1 MNRLLAAAGLFAALS
16 LGAASAMADTYSI
29 NRTPGA
35 VGSVVGSITTD
46 GTYGILSNS
55 NISDWDLVYTDAGG
69 SFHLFGPPSGNNSAV
84 LIVGSGLSATASEL
98 DFDFA
103 TAGFML
109 IQNPSIG
116 SGMNYWCVE
125 GPTGNCSGQGQGED
139 VNVLTGDQHT
149 PYTTSQA
156 IGFAVTDVP
165 EPASMALLG
174 LGLAGLAAARRR
186 R

>member
-1 MNRLLAAAGLFAALS
+1 MNRFLAAAGLVAALS

-35 VGSVVGSITTD
+35 VGSVVGSITTN

-55 NISDWDLVYTDAGG
+55 NISNWDLVLTDAGG
-69 SFHLFGPPSGNNSAV
+69 SFHLFGPLSGNNSAI
-84 LIVGSGLSATASEL
+84 LISGSGLSATASEL

-116 SGMNYWCVE
+116 SGMDYWCVE
-125 GPTGNCSGQGQGED
+125 GPTGNCTGQGQG
-139 VNVLTGDQHT
+139 
-149 PYTTSQA
+149 
-156 IGFAVTDVP
+156 
-165 EPASMALLG
+165 
-174 LGLAGLAAARRR
+174 
-186 R
+186 

>member
-1 MNRLLAAAGLFAALS
+1 MNRLLAAAGLVAALS

-46 GTYGILSNS
+46 GTYGILSDS
-55 NISDWDLVYTDAGG
+55 NISDWDLVFTDSGG
-69 SFHLFGPPSGNNSAV
+69 SFHLFGPLSANNSGIQIGGFA
-84 LIVGSGLSATASEL
+84 LSATASEL

-103 TAGFML
+103 TAGYMI
-109 IQNPSIG
+109 IQNPFIG
-116 SGMNYWCVE
+116 SSINYWCVE
-125 GPTGNCSGQGQGED
+125 GPSSNCSGQGQGED
-139 VNVLTGDQHT
+139 VRVLTDDQHT

-156 IGFAVTDVP
+156 IGFADVP